1 MHRQGFLSGDLGD
14 PFNLQVRSRKKL
26 RRASL
31 SLLASSLQ
39 LNQIFPA
46 NDLRP
51 LGENSNFAGRLGLC
65 W

>member
-1 MHRQGFLSGDLGD
+1 VHRQRFLSGDLGD
-14 PFNLQVRSRKKL
+14 PFKPQVRSRKKL

-31 SLLASSLQ
+31 SLPASSLQ

-46 NDLRP
+46 NELRP
-51 LGENSNFAGRLGLC
+51 FGENSNFAGRLGLC